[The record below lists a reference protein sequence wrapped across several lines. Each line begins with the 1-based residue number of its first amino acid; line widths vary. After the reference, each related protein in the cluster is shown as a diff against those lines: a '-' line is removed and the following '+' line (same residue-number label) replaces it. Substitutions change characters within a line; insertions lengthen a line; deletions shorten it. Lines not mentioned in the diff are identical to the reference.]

1 MNSVRTIARLSRILE
16 RACTE
21 LTLPQYRLLALV
33 ADADER
39 ASALAGRLA
48 LSKPTITA
56 AVDGLVDRGLVTR
69 AVVEGD
75 RRAVV
80 IRITPAGKK
89 ALAAAER
96 DMNERLQTVL
106 DRCADPTAVVAAIDQ
121 LRQALD
127 DAMAE
132 RMAAGTA
139 GVAR

>member
-1 MNSVRTIARLSRILE
+1 MNTVRTIARLSRILE
-16 RACTE
+16 RACTD
-21 LTLPQYRLLALV
+21 LSLPQYRLLAMG

-56 AVDGLVDRGLVTR
+56 AVDGLVERGLVSR

-96 DMNERLQTVL
+96 TMNERLQSVL
-106 DRCADPTAVVAAIDQ
+106 DRCDDPKAVGTAIDQ
-121 LRQALD
+121 LRRALD
-127 DAMAE
+127 EAMEE
-132 RMAAGTA
+132 RM
-139 GVAR
+139 